1 MKIVTEFNGEQK
13 KFHWYWL
20 PLMYKHQECEFYV
33 HAPRGFVY
41 PKDVKNLKVNE
52 VPRSKGPTLRCP
64 MNRVPTYIAM
74 VEFTKKKPDWDGTHE
89 DLGER
94 FYEV

>member
-20 PLMYKHQECEFYV
+20 PLIYKHQEVTFYV
-33 HAPRGFVY
+33 QAPRGFIY
-41 PKDVKNLKVNE
+41 PKDIKNLKVNE
-52 VPRSKGPTLRCP
+52 VTGDQGPILNCP
-64 MNRVPTYIAM
+64 MNRVPTYRAM
-74 VEFTKKKPDWDGTHE
+74 EQFAKKDGKWKGTHE